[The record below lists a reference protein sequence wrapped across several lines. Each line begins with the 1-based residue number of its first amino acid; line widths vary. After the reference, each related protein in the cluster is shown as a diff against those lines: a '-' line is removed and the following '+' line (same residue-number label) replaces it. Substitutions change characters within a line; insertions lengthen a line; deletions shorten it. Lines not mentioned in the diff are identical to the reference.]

1 MLVVGLEL
9 GNCSRVPRVVERNLH
24 MIVSSQF
31 CQNPVR
37 RIAGILGWRPAQ
49 RVGESRCHFLQG
61 VAPASF
67 DPVDYKVTG
76 VQTCALLGYEP
87 RSEEHT
93 SELQSPCN

>member
-49 RVGESRCHFLQG
+49 RVGESRYHFLQG

-67 DPVDYKVTG
+67 DPVDYKVG
-76 VQTCALLGYEP
+76 REGNSVALGLQADTQRQI

-93 SELQSPCN
+93 S